1 MMKPKNKK
9 LVYGVGNNDA
19 DYVVAKFETIGYDD
33 GKQKRKLL
41 WMCPHYSAWI
51 KMLERCYSAKSQ
63 ERYPTYRGC
72 SVSTEWL
79 TFSNFKTWMEKQD
92 WEGKHL
98 DKDLLLEGNKI
109 YSADTCVFVTP
120 LVNTFTS
127 DQRAKRG
134 KWQIGVY
141 WNKEKGKF
149 KSQCSNPF
157 TKRGE
162 YLGLFACEVE
172 AHQAWLKRKLELA
185 HELAAIQEEERV
197 AAALIDRYSKPQ
209 ISENKL

>member
-9 LVYGVGNNDA
+9 LVYGVGANDA
-19 DYVVAKFETIGYDD
+19 DYDVTKYETIGYDD
-33 GKQKRKLL
+33 GKQKRKRL

-79 TFSNFKTWMEKQD
+79 TFSNFKAWMEGQD
-92 WEGKHL
+92 FEGKHL

-120 LVNTFTS
+120 LVNTFVN
-127 DQRAKRG
+127 DQGLKRG
-134 KWQIGVY
+134 EWLIGVY

-162 YLGLFACEVE
+162 YLGLFTCEVE
-172 AHQAWLKRKLELA
+172 AHEAWARRKLELA
-185 HELAAIQEEERV
+185 HELAEIQTDPRV
-197 AAALIDRYSKPQ
+197 AKALIERYSKPQ
-209 ISENKL
+209 IRENDL